1 MAGPAA
7 PTRPWTALDPLLAT
21 LWREVR
27 GGDGALAV
35 HQLRWDPGRLAR
47 ATIEIRTRRGPAA
60 VLVEVT
66 DAGVERRPLTAD
78 PGLPGL
84 RLAADPRRV
93 AERLGALTGRPVS
106 TCAVAPVS
114 YRPGS
119 RCVLRYDAVTAA
131 GADRWYAKTLVGGV
145 DRYVAASARLAA
157 SGRRVGLDRLVPEV
171 VAAWPDADTVLTA
184 AVPGRSLSRA
194 LEDLALPSADRLA
207 LARRLGVALA
217 AVHAAG
223 AEAAPAAA
231 TVDPATELAAL
242 WEHAR
247 VAWHAD
253 PVTAVALTGL
263 LRELS
268 STAPARGRTVTGHG
282 SFRAGQ
288 VVLAP
293 TGLTVLDLDGVGP
306 ADPARDAGTATAH
319 LVWQGVRGSIDPRLA
334 ERMAE
339 AFLAGY
345 ADAGGRLDTAS
356 LGWWQAAGMAR
367 TAGRRYRSLA
377 VAEWQHLPTLVGRAA
392 RAVERPAGVPRPAGL
407 GGLLRPGRA
416 GRTEAPDL
424 LDRTRMTALLVPVLA
439 PHAGGRRQVRVER
452 AEVVATAPGR
462 RVLMRLLVS
471 GLERRWVPVMA
482 KVYAQVERA
491 GSTYRNLLALTEGPF
506 AAPPGTGV
514 PVPLGLLPDVG
525 LLVYREAPGC
535 PLDQVSGETADDGL
549 RGAARWLRTLHTSRA
564 LLGRRVDLPHE
575 THNAAAWAAEIACRA
590 EDLRRPAELLA
601 TRLATAG
608 AALPVPPAVTPT
620 PVHKDFHPG
629 HVLVDGTGAVT
640 VVDLDEARMGDPAY
654 DVAHMTAYL
663 AVDPAAG
670 PSAAARFSREYGD
683 LPGPD
688 AQARLAFWAALT
700 HLKMAKQLLRGSGP
714 HRPVPGRDAASLARE
729 SLERGLACLAG

>member
-1 MAGPAA
+1 MAGVAA
-7 PTRPWTALDPLLAT
+7 PTLRWTALDPLLAT

-27 GGDGALAV
+27 GGDGTLAV

-47 ATIEIRTRRGPAA
+47 ATVEIRTPRGPSA

-66 DAGVERRPLTAD
+66 DAGVQRRPLTAD

-145 DRYVAASARLAA
+145 DRYVAASARLAE
-157 SGRRVGLDRLVPEV
+157 SGRRVCLDRLVPEV

-194 LEDLALPSADRLA
+194 LEDLALPSAERLT
-207 LARRLGVALA
+207 LARRLGVVLA
-217 AVHAAG
+217 AVHAT
-223 AEAAPAAA
+223 EADPAQAAA
-231 TVDPATELAAL
+231 DPATELAAL
-242 WEHAR
+242 WDDAR

-253 PVTAVALTGL
+253 PVTAVTLTGL

-268 STAPARGRTVTGHG
+268 STVPSRGRSVTGHG

-293 TGLTVLDLDGVGP
+293 SGLTVLDLDGVGP

-319 LVWQGVRGSIDPRLA
+319 LVWQGVRGSVDPRLA
-334 ERMAE
+334 ERMAG

-356 LGWWQAAGMAR
+356 LGWWQAVAMAR

-377 VAEWQHLPTLVGRAA
+377 VTEWQHLPALVGRAG
-392 RAVERPAGVPRPAGL
+392 RAVERPAGSARSTGL
-407 GGLLRPGRA
+407 GGLLRTGRA
-416 GRTEAPDL
+416 GRTVEPDL
-424 LDRTRMTALLVPVLA
+424 LDRTRMTALLAPVLA
-439 PHAGGRRQVRVER
+439 RHAAGRREVRVEH

-462 RVLMRLLVS
+462 RVLIRLLVS
-471 GLERRWVPVMA
+471 GLDRRWVPVMA

-506 AAPPGTGV
+506 AATPGAGV

-535 PLDQVSGETADDGL
+535 PLDQVGGEGADDGL

-575 THNAAAWAAEIACRA
+575 THNAAAWAAEIGCRA
-590 EDLRRPAELLA
+590 EALHRPAELLA
-601 TRLATAG
+601 TRLATIG
-608 AALPVPPAVTPT
+608 ATLPVPPSVTPT

-663 AVDPAAG
+663 AVDPASGA
-670 PSAAARFSREYGD
+670 SAAARFVREYGD
-683 LPGPD
+683 LSGPD
-688 AQARLAFWAALT
+688 PQARLAFFAALT

-714 HRPVPGRDAASLARE
+714 RRPLPGRDAVSLAQE